1 MNRVMMT
8 GDRGVGLVI
17 VMMVTLVMVGL
28 TGMVMA
34 LISTHTAVAV
44 NYRRSLE
51 LLYAAEA
58 ALELVVQ
65 DLGREGAWEPAL
77 RGHPPSRIW
86 LTDPRVPMADGVVLD
101 FTRVTLDLQRTRGD
115 ATVSS
120 RWHFVGH
127 TPPGVAMS
135 VGSWNEPQVVAVWLA
150 NDVRAI
156 DVDGQNDD
164 PTQLVVYAAAFGSG
178 LSHRAVQATVRRHV
192 AGWVEV
198 TSWRVAR

>member
-1 MNRVMMT
+1 MME

-17 VMMVTLVMVGL
+17 MMMVMLVIVGL
-28 TGMVMA
+28 TGTVMSLA
-34 LISTHTAVAV
+34 TIQTAVAA

-65 DLGREGAWEPAL
+65 DLGCAGSWKHAL
-77 RGHPPSRIW
+77 HGRPPSRIW
-86 LTDPRVPMADGVVLD
+86 LTDVRVPMVDGVVLD
-101 FTRVTLDLQRTRGD
+101 LARVTVDLQRTRGD
-115 ATVSS
+115 ATASS
-120 RWHFVGH
+120 PWCFVGH
-127 TPPGVAMS
+127 AQPNVVAP
-135 VGSWNEPQVVAVWLA
+135 VGSWSEPQVVAVWLA

-156 DVDGQNDD
+156 DVERPDDD
-164 PTQLVVYAAAFGSG
+164 PTQLVAYAAAFGSG

-192 AGWVEV
+192 TGWVEV